1 MRLMR
6 AIDWLADEFGGPR
19 LARHAVEHGID
30 EAGLALIVEGVG
42 DLDIFVDRHPGRH
55 VATMQEFVGAGEQ
68 DRAHQPVDALPGPV
82 LGQRRRHG
90 LLELVLV
97 RHGAF
102 DDVLEQRPVGVA
114 AHAALA
120 RLAGAH
126 VQELLDDLRRG
137 VFALLPL
144 VEGLHRRQPRGLTT
158 AWRGGGGPLGAHV
171 FRRRPAGCRLSAHV
185 FRQRRP
191 SATMARQ
198 ACAASPPLSPRSVAA
213 RAHAWSTLL
222 TVTMPSPIAIFLWT
236 VRSISPRA
244 LSPQT

>member
-126 VQELLDDLRRG
+126 VQELLDDLRGG

-158 AWRGGGGPLGAHV
+158 AWRGGGL
-171 FRRRPAGCRLSAHV
+171 RLVAHV